1 MVIEVRKC
9 DGVIVIRARKD
20 QKNRIYLICAHES
33 SSEQGSP
40 LLRCH
45 KRDRRVKSRNQYSTP
60 NGVNQC
66 VLLLLRYMVA
76 DGQELKKSKAL
87 ISSEWH

>member
-20 QKNRIYLICAHES
+20 QKNRIYLKKSAEVCIVRASSYKVSNVHLICAHES

-45 KRDRRVKSRNQYSTP
+45 KWDRRVKSRNLE
-60 NGVNQC
+60 V
-66 VLLLLRYMVA
+66 
-76 DGQELKKSKAL
+76 
-87 ISSEWH
+87 